1 MQAYRDALLWTS
13 CTSIICFAIVEWHQ
27 SDRVKLQFRLFQ
39 DVPSPPN
46 NLDNLHNIDM
56 RGRQDENWVTRHAQW
71 IDIWNNRRE
80 HTLMGHPMQG
90 PLFHTREYME
100 WYMANSIYFLS
111 VPRLL
116 QDPRTHQQRRTSTT
130 FETGRTSMRSHE
142 ETGQHVSNPQYVTPE
157 QNIIDRR
164 HSFATTSEDFFTN
177 LFGVDFRTPS
187 SAQSYMQSLY
197 RPQFGNEPGSSS
209 APFQHPVVDD
219 EANPSEQQ
227 PPRRNPGRNR
237 RRPRCGT
244 GHHYGD

>member
-1 MQAYRDALLWTS
+1 MVYQSLAQHYMTGRKCAPPISESCQLKFLWAPYGVLQTAIPMQAYRDALLWTS

-116 QDPRTHQQRRTSTT
+116 QDPRTRQQRRTSIT
-130 FETGRTSMRSHE
+130 FETGGTSMRSHE

-157 QNIIDRR
+157 QNIIDKR
-164 HSFATTSEDFFTN
+164 HSFGIGGQ
-177 LFGVDFRTPS
+177 LP
-187 SAQSYMQSLY
+187 QSPCSYQDLVY
-197 RPQFGNEPGSSS
+197 AFIIKI
-209 APFQHPVVDD
+209 
-219 EANPSEQQ
+219 
-227 PPRRNPGRNR
+227 
-237 RRPRCGT
+237 
-244 GHHYGD
+244 